1 MVQRRTILILIAF
14 SLVSST
20 ATSQI
25 VDDSHRNV
33 IITLL
38 TAHHR
43 FPSAKMLYRTGN
55 AASTNRLLMELAI
68 DRQQP
73 AKLRLNAVRALEY
86 FPTKR
91 SEEVLMTLLYTR
103 RQVPAFQ
110 RACMRALARA
120 FGVKMLYE
128 IRPFLRDLDPRV
140 RSGAAIALAE
150 IDDGRIRNMLMNT
163 LVSEEDITVRLAIE
177 KGLAMIESRDV
188 ARRPSPSPR
197 SLKR

>member
-1 MVQRRTILILIAF
+1 
-14 SLVSST
+14 
-20 ATSQI
+20 
-25 VDDSHRNV
+25 
-33 IITLL
+33 
-38 TAHHR
+38 
-43 FPSAKMLYRTGN
+43 
-55 AASTNRLLMELAI
+55 MELAI

-73 AKLRLNAVRALEY
+73 ARLRLNAVRALEY

-110 RACMRALARA
+110 RACMRSLARA